1 MQCEIECVH
10 TCMCVCVRTC
20 VCVFAYGHVC
30 VCVCGGG
37 GGGGGGG
44 YGVRGVGVWDV
55 STHVLEVLIVCVRGY
70 TCHMLTH
77 QHFGVSDC
85 PPNVLYTR
93 LLSAAKGEEAMAMR
107 HLKGKGRGGARL
119 NTNQYD

>member
-1 MQCEIECVH
+1 MCAHVH
-10 TCMCVCVRTC
+10 VCLCVCTC
-20 VCVFAYGHVC
+20 VCVCVWARVC
-30 VCVCGGG
+30 VW
-37 GGGGGGG
+37 GGGGGG

-119 NTNQYD
+119 NTNQYDRMACVDAQE